1 MRHKFNERRDETLQ
15 DRLEDIARQLMESFM
30 HSRNREKMLHHR
42 GAFGNKPGE
51 IMVLHLIY
59 CGAKDGSPG
68 LMVSEIS
75 GRLNVTSPTVTQHIR
90 SLEEKGLVERHFDR
104 GDRRIVRVR
113 PTEKGIQYIQ
123 RVNEARLKLFTGLV
137 KHLGE
142 NESLRFIE
150 TMRKISDYLHARTET
165 WMGHEDAKGDDV
177 V

>member
-1 MRHKFNERRDETLQ
+1 MQE
-15 DRLEDIARQLMESFM
+15 RLEDIARRLMESFM
-30 HSRNREKMLHHR
+30 HSRNRAKLLHHR